1 MVLHPATRIL
11 IFLIVAI
18 SLQWMPVAE
27 LSVLT
32 AMLALLLAQSRT
44 REVITLIRRA
54 RFLLLSLVLIYAFAT
69 PGESV
74 LPSLGAFSPTAEG
87 LQSGALQV
95 WRLTFLLASL
105 ALLMARTPRQEL
117 LAGLYVLLLP
127 GKVVGI
133 NAERIAVRLWLTLQY
148 AEAAAGAAPWRQ
160 DFRHALEPAGDAP
173 SAVTLQVARF
183 SWLDAVALAASL
195 SLAMWMLS

>member
-18 SLQWMPVAE
+18 SLQWMHVVE
-27 LSVLT
+27 LSALT
-32 AMLALLLAQSRT
+32 AALGLLLAQSRT
-44 REVITLIRRA
+44 REVITLLRRA
-54 RFLLLSLVLIYAFAT
+54 RFLLFSLLSIYAFAT
-69 PGESV
+69 PGESL
-74 LPSLGAFSPTAEG
+74 LPSLGTFSPTAEG

-95 WRLTFLLASL
+95 WRLTLLLVSL
-105 ALLMARTPRQEL
+105 ALLMASTPRQQL

-127 GKVVGI
+127 GKVIGI

-148 AEAAAGAAPWRQ
+148 AEAVAGAAPWRQ

-173 SAVTLQVARF
+173 SVVTLQVARF
-183 SWLDAVALAASL
+183 TWLDAVALAASL